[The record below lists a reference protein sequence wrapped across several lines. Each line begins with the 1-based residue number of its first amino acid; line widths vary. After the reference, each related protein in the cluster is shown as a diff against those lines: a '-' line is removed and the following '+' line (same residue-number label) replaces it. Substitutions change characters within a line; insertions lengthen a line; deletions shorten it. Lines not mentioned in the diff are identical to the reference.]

1 MDDEIAPVPL
11 AARLAWLLDAR
22 AWRVL
27 DARAGFQDLLTYAA
41 LARDLGIT
49 RGRVWQLHIN
59 LGHRLAHPSRLG
71 LLRDILTTLDAA
83 WPPPAPPD
91 EGGDGSEGSEGSRE
105 ELGKEVVPAAL
116 RTTRAIVDAAGYG
129 PATDQDARRLLL
141 LPRALVDL
149 GDTRV
154 RARYPRLAYAAC
166 ALPPAILAHPTV
178 AAAAERLRRE
188 AERAQR
194 KNREHQHALTYGA
207 LAAAVLRE
215 AATPLH
221 WTEIAARAEALGHRS
236 PFTPRALFN
245 ALASGVDTFVRVG
258 PGAYG
263 LAAWGAAPAPPYP
276 ALIARVLRAAG
287 HPLPPDEIRRQ
298 VDQVRP
304 ITATSLQMVLDL
316 HARLYRS
323 VEGTY
328 GLRAWLPSDPEATA
342 PCWQVEDRRSARRV
356 AYAQARG
363 IDVARM
369 TARDAAVASDA
380 DSDAD
385 ADANADSVGP

>member
-1 MDDEIAPVPL
+1 M
-11 AARLAWLLDAR
+11 RLTQLLDAR

-27 DARAGFQDLLTYAA
+27 DARAGFGSRLTYAA
-41 LARDLGIT
+41 IGRELGIT
-49 RGRVWQLHIN
+49 RGRVWDLHRD
-59 LGHRLAHPSRLG
+59 LGHRLTHPSRLG
-71 LLRDILTTLDAA
+71 PLRDILATLDAA

-91 EGGDGSEGSEGSRE
+91 ESGNGSDEADEAGDEPGEGVASVAP
-105 ELGKEVVPAAL
+105 VVATAL
-116 RTTRAIVDAAGYG
+116 RTARAIVDAAGHG
-129 PATDQDARRLLL
+129 PATDQDAHRLLL

-149 GDTRV
+149 GAVRV
-154 RARYPRLAYAAC
+154 QARYPRLTYAAC

-178 AAAAERLRRE
+178 ATVAERRRRE

-194 KNREHQHALTYGA
+194 KDREHQHALTYGA

-258 PGAYG
+258 PGAYA

-298 VDQVRP
+298 VDQIRP
-304 ITATSLQMVLDL
+304 ITATSLQMFLDL

-323 VEGTY
+323 VDETY
-328 GLRAWLPSDPEATA
+328 GLRVCLATA
-342 PCWQVEDRRSARRV
+342 RRAGDGAPVAGRGSDIGPARR
-356 AYAQARG
+356 AGPSPRHRCCSPDGARC
-363 IDVARM
+363 R
-369 TARDAAVASDA
+369 R
-380 DSDAD
+380 
-385 ADANADSVGP
+385 

>member
-27 DARAGFQDLLTYAA
+27 DARAGFQDRLTYAA

-91 EGGDGSEGSEGSRE
+91 EGGDGSEGSRE

-304 ITATSLQMVLDL
+304 ITATSLQMFLDL

-328 GLRAWLPSDPEATA
+328 GLRAWLPPDQPATA
-342 PCWQVEDRRSARRV
+342 PRWLVEEQTSARRV
-356 AYAQARG
+356 ARAQTRG
-363 IDVARM
+363 IDVARL

-380 DSDAD
+380 ATDTDTD
-385 ADANADSVGP
+385 TDSVGL